1 MEEPFDAAKT
11 NTIKKGGNLLKFVL
25 LYFDCISNII
35 PDVTKG
41 TLKFGKGFFF
51 PFQRGVSPK
60 YKFLKVG

>member
-51 PFQRGVSPK
+51 SISEGGQS
-60 YKFLKVG
+60 KV